1 MSSRMSSLALTT
13 AATLALTGCA
23 GGTTFQSTW
32 KAPDAGALGF
42 KGKKV
47 VAMVVVPDVATRRG
61 AEEELARQLT
71 QRGVEGLPA
80 SALIPENEIKD
91 KDKVKSRLEKA
102 EVAGVVVMQVT
113 GKEKEI
119 TASGPT
125 YMGPSYGSFYGGW
138 YGAGWG
144 MPAYSPGYIKTD
156 TLVYVETLV
165 YSLKADKLVWAGKS
179 KTTNPSRID
188 AMIKEIVAGAAADM
202 EKAGLIRKP

>member
-1 MSSRMSSLALTT
+1 M
-13 AATLALTGCA
+13 
-23 GGTTFQSTW
+23 
-32 KAPDAGALGF
+32 
-42 KGKKV
+42 
-47 VAMVVVPDVATRRG
+47 
-61 AEEELARQLT
+61 
-71 QRGVEGLPA
+71 EGLPA

-91 KDKVKSRLEKA
+91 KDKVKARLEKA

-188 AMIKEIVAGAAADM
+188 AMIKEIVAGAAGDM

>member
-1 MSSRMSSLALTT
+1 MSNRISLALT
-13 AATLALTGCA
+13 AAAAIAITGCA
-23 GGTTFQSTW
+23 AGTTFQSTW
-32 KAPDAGALGF
+32 KAPDACPLGF

-71 QRGVEGLPA
+71 ERGVEGLPA

-102 EVAGVVVMQVT
+102 EVAGVVVMQVV

-144 MPAYSPGYIKTD
+144 MPMYSPGYIQTD

-165 YSLKADKLVWAGKS
+165 YSLKQDKLVWAGKS
-179 KTTNPSRID
+179 KSTNPSRVD
-188 AMIKEIVAGAAADM
+188 SLIKDIVAGAVADM
-202 EKAGLIRKP
+202 EKAGLIRKQ